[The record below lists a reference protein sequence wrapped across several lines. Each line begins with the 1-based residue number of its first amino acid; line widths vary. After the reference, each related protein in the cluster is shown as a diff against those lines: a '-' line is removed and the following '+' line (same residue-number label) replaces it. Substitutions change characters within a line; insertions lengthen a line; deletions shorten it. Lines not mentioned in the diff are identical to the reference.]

1 MRPLIEAGVRRRDP
15 ARGPLDLAACVWVS
29 VAEDEAAARRA
40 LAEKVAYYGHALGD
54 LIHARLGVTREA
66 FAPITRAAM
75 AENDLARA
83 AAMVTDQMLAIGV
96 VGPPEAV
103 VERLRPLV
111 QAGVRHLSFGPPLG
125 PDPVRA
131 VELLGRR
138 VLPRL
143 A

>member
-1 MRPLIEAGVRRRDP
+1 M
-15 ARGPLDLAACVWVS
+15 
-29 VAEDEAAARRA
+29 
-40 LAEKVAYYGHALGD
+40 GD

-66 FAPITRAAM
+66 FAPITRVAM
-75 AENDLARA
+75 AGRDLARA
-83 AAMVTDQMLAIGV
+83 ATLVTDQMLR
-96 VGPPEAV
+96 VGIAGSPDAV

-111 QAGVRHLSFGPPLG
+111 DAGVRHVSLGPPLG

-131 VELLGRR
+131 VELLGKR